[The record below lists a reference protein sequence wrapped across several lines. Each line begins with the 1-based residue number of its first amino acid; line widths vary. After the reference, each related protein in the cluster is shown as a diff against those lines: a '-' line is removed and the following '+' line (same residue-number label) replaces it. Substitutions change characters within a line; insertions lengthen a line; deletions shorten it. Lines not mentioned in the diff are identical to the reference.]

1 MAIYGN
7 SVRWVSAVS
16 VLLGDASAL
25 HLCGYSCRCDAV
37 LSFTVCFWCRHCL
50 DALCLYLRYPEI
62 IMINCF
68 ILLLSLPV
76 LSTFWPPWW
85 LGWFAGYTSARFYK
99 MWKGEVRVQHNTVSV
114 SANLIHKRAWWVVA
128 ERQGLEENNASD
140 CLLVPST
147 YFCSQRIS
155 LHYLFI

>member
-1 MAIYGN
+1 MAIQSAQ
-7 SVRWVSAVS
+7 SVLFQRCFSAVRGCFCS
-16 VLLGDASAL
+16 SPLRVFLQVWCCFELHSLLLMSSL
-25 HLCGYSCRCDAV
+25 PRRT
-37 LSFTVCFWCRHCL
+37 LSL
-50 DALCLYLRYPEI
+50 PE
-62 IMINCF
+62 MYHDQFCF

-128 ERQGLEENNASD
+128 EPRQGLEENNASD